1 MFRGRQPGDR
11 LLLKGMK
18 EPKRLSRL
26 LIDEK
31 VPRHTRQAFRLLV
44 THQREIIG
52 VPGVRLGSR
61 FTKQPHEGWT
71 HQFMIEKES
80 H

>member
-1 MFRGRQPGDR
+1 
-11 LLLKGMK
+11 MK

-31 VPRHTRQAFRLLV
+31 VPRHIRDAIRLLV
-44 THQREIIG
+44 TQQGEIIG

-61 FTKQPHEGWT
+61 FTTQPHDGWT
-71 HQFMIEKES
+71 HKFMIEKES
-80 H
+80 NYA